1 MYSEQIFRIKQ
12 KMGGRLKILA
22 HHYQHDSIV
31 EHADLVGDSLQLAS
45 AIPNLEA
52 EKIIFCGV
60 NFMAET
66 AAALAG
72 PGQMVFAPVPEATC
86 VMADMAPARLVET
99 ILQRLSSRAKVIPL
113 AYVNSSL
120 QVKDI
125 CGRYQGSV
133 CTSANAAGMLDWAL
147 SQGDQVLFLPDQNLG
162 QNTADQ
168 LEISPDEISVLN
180 IKNNGQM
187 IDPGR
192 LAARKLLL
200 WPGVCAVHYRLK
212 PDTIQKILAA
222 DPQALIIVHPE
233 TSPQVVSLAHE
244 SGSTSK
250 IISFVEKAP
259 PGSRI
264 YIGTEDHLVHRL
276 QKKHKNKHIFSL
288 KVGFCSNMSR
298 TTPQKLLKCLE
309 KPEPQRAVKIQ
320 KDLARNARRS
330 IQTMLKAGSS

>member
-1 MYSEQIFRIKQ
+1 MHSKKISEIKQ

-31 EHADLVGDSLQLAS
+31 EHADLTGDSLQLAS
-45 AIPNLEA
+45 AIADLEA

-99 ILQRLSSRAKVIPL
+99 ILKRLSLNKKVIPL
-113 AYVNSSL
+113 AYVNSSI

-133 CTSANAAGMLDWAL
+133 CTSANAARMLDWAL

-162 QNTADQ
+162 LNTAAQ
-168 LEISPDEISVLN
+168 LGISPDELSVLD
-180 IKNNGQM
+180 IRNNGSLV
-187 IDPGR
+187 DPAS
-192 LAARKLLL
+192 LADQKLLL
-200 WPGVCAVHYRLK
+200 WPGVCAVHFRLK
-212 PDTIQKILAA
+212 PETINKIMA
-222 DPQALIIVHPE
+222 DHPDALIIVHPE
-233 TSPQVVSLAHE
+233 TSPRVVELAHE
-244 SGSTSK
+244 AGSTSK
-250 IISFVEKAP
+250 IISFVEKSP

-264 YIGTEDHLVHRL
+264 YIGTEDHLVGRL
-276 QKKHKNKHIFSL
+276 QKRFQDKQIFSL
-288 KVGFCSNMSR
+288 GVGFCSNMSR
-298 TTPQKLLKCLE
+298 TTPESLLQCLE
-309 KPEPQRAVKIQ
+309 NTEPQKAVTIQ
-320 KDLARNARRS
+320 GHLARNARKS
-330 IQTMLKAGSS
+330 IETMLKAGAS